1 MKVCQLRLSNFQ
13 SFGPGPT
20 TIELEDLTYV
30 LGPNGAGKT
39 AVLEALSRL
48 FSPLLAQR
56 KIRVE
61 DFHVPVDRTA
71 REVHAEQ
78 PRLWLE
84 VDIEFREAKQ
94 RRSAR
99 IRSAELFAHDDPE

>member
-61 DFHVPVDRTA
+61 DFHRHAGPRGQGERYVGRISLSVAVRCEHVMAQSETREDR
-71 REVHAEQ
+71 
-78 PRLWLE
+78 
-84 VDIEFREAKQ
+84 D
-94 RRSAR
+94 RRP
-99 IRSAELFAHDDPE
+99 D